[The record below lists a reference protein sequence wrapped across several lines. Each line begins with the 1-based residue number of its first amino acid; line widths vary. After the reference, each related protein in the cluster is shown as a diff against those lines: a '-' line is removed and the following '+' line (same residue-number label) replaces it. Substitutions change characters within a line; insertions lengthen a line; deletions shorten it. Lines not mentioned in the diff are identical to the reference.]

1 MVDKSDSP
9 KKLWV
14 EAEKYIQ
21 LGVTLPAATLIGWL
35 LGGVLERWLHWD
47 WLPVAGL
54 IVGTIAGFANFIRV
68 ALSEEPKQ

>member
-1 MVDKSDSP
+1 MVDKGDSP

-54 IVGTIAGFANFIRV
+54 IVGTVAGFANFIRV
-68 ALSEEPKQ
+68 ALSEDPKQ